1 MPAPQNHAITRN
13 VVQLKALP
21 HPDHLTL
28 TAGRCLLTDS
38 GSAHTNAVA
47 TALRTSGWDVATLQ
61 LPAVFDEAG
70 LQQSL
75 GQFGRIHALIH
86 LDGSGDAAT
95 SLKQLFFIAKHLRS
109 SLDVDSET
117 RPTFMTVSQLDGALG
132 LAGENNFDPIRGGL
146 FGLTKT
152 MGLEWPDIY
161 CRALD
166 LHPDY
171 SADDVAAL
179 VSAELHDP
187 NRLISEVGYGSRG
200 RVTLDTAT
208 VELEAYT
215 PNAAITPNS
224 VFVVSGGGKGITA
237 DCVLHLARQYACK
250 FILLGRSSIADVDI
264 SWVDESWDEPALKRG
279 IMQHLLAKGEKPN
292 LKLVG
297 KMARSI
303 GSKLEI
309 NRTLAAIAAT
319 GGSAEYVS
327 VDVTNATAVQA
338 ALADAASRLGKVTGL
353 IHGAGVLSDKLI
365 EKKTEWDFDAVYNT
379 KVAGLHALL
388 SAVPA
393 AQLEQLVLFSSAA
406 GFYGNVGQADYS
418 VANEI
423 LNKTAHSV
431 QLAHPNCHTVA
442 IDWGPWDGGMVTPVL
457 KKLFAERNIPVIP
470 IEVGAWI
477 LTSELTTANAA
488 VTQTVVGGELIPPAE
503 IADLTLKSHRIQRAL
518 RLDANPFL
526 RDHVIG
532 GNPVLPTVCAIA
544 WMGNA
549 CEQLYPG
556 YTLFACDNYQV
567 LKGIVFDDAAQRMR
581 GGAQFDC
588 ILDLEEVEK
597 SAESVTI
604 KAVIWSRT
612 GRITRYHYRAEMTL
626 LHKLPDAP
634 IYDGVDLT
642 SGATIDKATIY
653 GDMLF
658 HGPLFQGVEEVL
670 NITPEKVTMRC
681 YLPPMNKADQ
691 GQFPVQSFNP
701 YFADGQFQSMV
712 IWARRFQGAGSLPL
726 MTKRGVG
733 YRPIPFGEVT
743 YTTMEVKSN
752 SGSKLI
758 ADIITHD
765 ADGRIYT
772 KVSDA
777 TVTISPALN
786 HLFVAH
792 QP

>member
-1 MPAPQNHAITRN
+1 MLPQ
-13 VVQLKALP
+13 
-21 HPDHLTL
+21 PDYLTL
-28 TAGRCLLTDS
+28 TAGRCLITNS
-38 GSAHTNAVA
+38 GSAHVGTVA
-47 TALRTSGWDVATLQ
+47 NTLRASGWDVAILQ
-61 LPAVFDEAG
+61 LPSVFDEAG

-75 GQFGRIHALIH
+75 EQFGRIHALIH

-109 SLDVDSET
+109 SLDVTSET
-117 RPTFMTVSQLDGALG
+117 RPTFMTVTQLDGALG

-152 MGLEWPDIY
+152 MGLEWPEVY

-166 LHPDY
+166 LHPNY
-171 SADDVAAL
+171 GADDVAAL
-179 VSAELHDP
+179 ISAELHDP
-187 NRLISEVGYGSRG
+187 NRLISEAGYGTRG
-200 RVTLDTAT
+200 RVTLDTEA

-215 PNAAITPNS
+215 PNAAITPDS
-224 VFVVSGGGKGITA
+224 VFVVSGGAKGITA
-237 DCVLHLARQYACK
+237 DCVLHLAHQYACK
-250 FILLGRSSIADVDI
+250 FILLGRSSIADVDV
-264 SWVDESWDEPALKRG
+264 SWVDESWDEATLKRG
-279 IMQHLLAKGEKPN
+279 IMQHLLAQGEKPN

-327 VDVTNATAVQA
+327 VDVTNAAAVRA
-338 ALADAASRLGKVTGL
+338 ALADSASRLGKITAI

-365 EKKTEWDFDAVYNT
+365 EKKTEWDFDSVYNT

-423 LNKTAHSV
+423 LNKTAHAV

-477 LTSELTTANAA
+477 LASELTAANTA

-503 IADLTLKSHRIQRAL
+503 IVDLTLKTHRIQRTL
-518 RLDANPFL
+518 SLDANPFL

-567 LKGIVFDDAAQRMR
+567 LKGIVFETAD
-581 GGAQFDC
+581 AQFDC
-588 ILDLEEVEK
+588 VLDVEEVEK
-597 SAESVTI
+597 T
-604 KAVIWSRT
+604 AVSITFKTLIWSQVN
-612 GRITRYHYRAEMTL
+612 GKPRYHYRAEMTL
-626 LHKLPDAP
+626 LRQLPDAP
-634 IYDGVDLT
+634 TYSGVDLT
-642 SGATIDKATIY
+642 TGTTIDKTTIY
-653 GDMLF
+653 GGMLF

-670 NITPEKVTMRC
+670 NITPNKVTMRC
-681 YLPPMNKADQ
+681 YLPPMDKAEQ

-712 IWARRFQGAGSLPL
+712 IWAQKFEEAGSLPL
-726 MTKRGVG
+726 MTKRGLG
-733 YRPIPFGEVT
+733 FRPIPFGTTT
-743 YTTMEVKSN
+743 YTTMDVKGS

-758 ADIITHD
+758 ADITTHD
-765 ADGRIYT
+765 ENGLIYT
-772 KVSDA
+772 QVTDA
-777 TVTISPALN
+777 TVTISQALN

-792 QP
+792 QG